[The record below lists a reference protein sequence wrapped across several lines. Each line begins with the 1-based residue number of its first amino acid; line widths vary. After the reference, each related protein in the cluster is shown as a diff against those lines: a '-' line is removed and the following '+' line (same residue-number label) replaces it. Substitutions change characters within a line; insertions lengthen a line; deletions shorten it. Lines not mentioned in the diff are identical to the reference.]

1 MGAICKAFSIWH
13 KVAVF
18 ATIKGNTFFLGRPQK
33 FPPLGTKTPSYSGCE
48 ATTKS

>member
-18 ATIKGNTFFLGRPQK
+18 ATIRGNTFFPRQAAK
-33 FPPLGTKTPSYSGCE
+33 IPSFGNKN
-48 ATTKS
+48 ALV